1 MSEEANSR
9 NAAVPSLLKALDD
22 CRSSFPATDEAFN
35 FITGVLKSRELN
47 ALVNVHN
54 QISNRVNDDNF
65 HPLVSNGFQI
75 AVDVLDLLSSRKNLS
90 PDFEEVCSLLKKPHF
105 QRLLDAHDAVAQKDY
120 NPRLSEIPQDV
131 DKDEETIKIA
141 QLVKSDE
148 PLGSAQ
154 SAEPIVGATIA
165 TDEQTGKYVVARVFH
180 GGAAYRSGLIHVG
193 DEVWE
198 VNGINVEWKPP
209 SDVLKILQNS
219 EGTIKFK
226 LIPADR
232 KLNNCESKVRVR
244 AHFDYVASLDPFIP
258 CKEAGLDFV
267 KGDILHIVNQDDGEW
282 WQARRE
288 GDRTTRAGLIPSRA
302 HQERM
307 ILRERSQIGKRVD
320 QGPESPTGLCLV
332 SAFSPSLA
340 SLTGCKS
347 SLQSSPHCASR
358 TKTKKIMYD
367 STENDD
373 FDREEIPTYEEV
385 AKLYPRPG
393 IYRPIVMIGPP
404 GVGRNELRRRLIAT
418 DPEKYRTPTPFTSRP
433 MRPGEVNGKEYYFVS
448 REKMEE
454 DSEAGNF
461 IEFGEYKGNLYGTS
475 VESVKM
481 LVGAGHVCI
490 MNPHYQALKMLRTP
504 QLKPFIIYIKPP
516 AFDVIKETRAVA
528 YARSTFD
535 ENNSRGFTD
544 DEFKEILR
552 SAERIEFL
560 YSHLFDEI
568 IVNADLSAAF
578 EQLVRAVNR
587 VENEPLWVPASW
599 VQ

>member
-1 MSEEANSR
+1 MSEDQNGSDTAL
-9 NAAVPSLLKALDD
+9 PSLLQALKQ
-22 CRSSFPATDEAFN
+22 CRTSIPATDEAFN
-35 FITGVLKSRELN
+35 FLTGVLKSSELN
-47 ALVNVHN
+47 ALVNVHG
-54 QISNRVNDDNF
+54 QISNRVKDECF
-65 HPLVSNGFQI
+65 HPILSNGLQI
-75 AVDVLDLLSSRKNLS
+75 AVEVLDLLTTRKNLS
-90 PDFEEVCSLLKKPHF
+90 PDFEEICSLLKNPHL
-105 QRLLDAHDAVAQKDY
+105 QRLLDVHDAVAQKDY
-120 NPRLSEIPQDV
+120 NPRLSELPQDV

-148 PLGSAQ
+148 PL
-154 SAEPIVGATIA
+154 GATIA

-198 VNGINVEWKPP
+198 VNGVNVEWKPP

-226 LIPADR
+226 LIPADG
-232 KLNNCESKVRVR
+232 KHAHCESKVRVR

-258 CKEAGLDFV
+258 CREAGLDFV

-307 ILRERSQIGKRVD
+307 ILRERSQIGKRTD

-347 SLQSSPHCASR
+347 SLQASPHCASR

-385 AKLYPRPG
+385 AKLFPRPG
-393 IYRPIVMIGPP
+393 VYRPIILIGPP

-418 DPEKYRTPTPFTSRP
+418 DPEKFRTPTPFTSRP
-433 MRPGEVNGKEYYFVS
+433 IRPGEVNGKEYFFVT

-454 DSEAGNF
+454 EHEAGNF

-481 LVGAGHVCI
+481 LVDAGHVCV
-490 MNPHYQALKMLRTP
+490 MNPHYQALKMLRSP
-504 QLKPFIIYIKPP
+504 QLKPFIVYIKPP

-560 YSHLFDEI
+560 YGHLFDEI

-578 EQLVRAVNR
+578 EQLVRSVSR

>member
-1 MSEEANSR
+1 MSEDQNSSDS
-9 NAAVPSLLKALDD
+9 ALPSLLQALNQ
-22 CRSSFPATDEAFN
+22 CRTSVPATDEALN
-35 FITGVLKSRELN
+35 FLTGVLKSRELN
-47 ALVNVHN
+47 ALVNVHG
-54 QISNRVNDDNF
+54 QISNRVKDECF
-65 HPLVSNGFQI
+65 HPILSNGLQI
-75 AVDVLDLLSSRKNLS
+75 AVEVLDLLTTRKNLS
-90 PDFEEVCSLLKKPHF
+90 PDFEEICSLLKNPHL
-105 QRLLDAHDAVAQKDY
+105 QRLLDVHDAVAQKDY
-120 NPRLSEIPQDV
+120 NPRLSELPQDV

-148 PLGSAQ
+148 PL
-154 SAEPIVGATIA
+154 GATIA

-226 LIPADR
+226 LIPADG
-232 KLNNCESKVRVR
+232 KHAVCESKVRVR

-258 CKEAGLDFV
+258 CREAGLDFV

-282 WQARRE
+282 WQARRD

-307 ILRERSQIGKRVD
+307 ILRERSQIGKRTD

-347 SLQSSPHCASR
+347 SLQASPNCASR

-385 AKLYPRPG
+385 AKLFPRPG
-393 IYRPIVMIGPP
+393 VYRPIILIGPP

-418 DPEKYRTPTPFTSRP
+418 DPEKFRTPTPFTSRP
-433 MRPGEVNGKEYYFVS
+433 IRPGEVNGKEYFFVT

-454 DSEAGNF
+454 EHEAGNF

-481 LVGAGHVCI
+481 LVDAGHVCV
-490 MNPHYQALKMLRTP
+490 MNPHYQALKMLRSP

-552 SAERIEFL
+552 SAERVEFL
-560 YSHLFDEI
+560 YGHLFDEV

-578 EQLVRAVNR
+578 EQLVRSVSR

>member
-1 MSEEANSR
+1 MSEDQNSSDS
-9 NAAVPSLLKALDD
+9 ALPSLLQALNQ
-22 CRSSFPATDEAFN
+22 CRTSVPATDEALN
-35 FITGVLKSRELN
+35 FLTGVLKSRELN
-47 ALVNVHN
+47 ALVNVHG
-54 QISNRVNDDNF
+54 QISNRVKDECF
-65 HPLVSNGFQI
+65 HPILSNGLQI
-75 AVDVLDLLSSRKNLS
+75 AVEVLDLLTTRKNLS
-90 PDFEEVCSLLKKPHF
+90 PDFEEICSLLKNPHL
-105 QRLLDAHDAVAQKDY
+105 QRLLDVHDAVAQKDY
-120 NPRLSEIPQDV
+120 NPRLSELPQDV

-226 LIPADR
+226 LIPADG
-232 KLNNCESKVRVR
+232 KHAVCESKVRVR

-258 CKEAGLDFV
+258 CREAGLDFV

-282 WQARRE
+282 WQARRD

-307 ILRERSQIGKRVD
+307 ILRERSQIGKRTD
-320 QGPESPTGLCLV
+320 QGLCLV

-347 SLQSSPHCASR
+347 SLQASPNCASR

-385 AKLYPRPG
+385 AKLFPRPG
-393 IYRPIVMIGPP
+393 VYRPIILIGPP

-418 DPEKYRTPTPFTSRP
+418 DPEKFRTPTPFTSRP
-433 MRPGEVNGKEYYFVS
+433 IRPGEVNGKEYFFVT

-454 DSEAGNF
+454 EHEAGNF

-481 LVGAGHVCI
+481 LVDAGHVCV
-490 MNPHYQALKMLRTP
+490 MNPHYQALKMLRSP

-552 SAERIEFL
+552 SAERVEFL
-560 YSHLFDEI
+560 YGHLFDEV

-578 EQLVRAVNR
+578 EQLVRSVSR

>member
-1 MSEEANSR
+1 MSDEANSI
-9 NAAVPSLLKALDD
+9 NAALPSLLKALDE
-22 CRSSFPATDEAFN
+22 CRTSLPATNEAFN

-47 ALVNVHN
+47 ALVNVHS
-54 QISNRVNDDNF
+54 QISNRVNDDSF
-65 HPLVSNGFQI
+65 HPIVSNGLQI
-75 AVDVLDLLSSRKNLS
+75 AADVLDLLTTRKNLS
-90 PDFEEVCSLLKKPHF
+90 ADFEEICSLLKKPHI

-120 NPRLSEIPQDV
+120 NPRLSELPPDV

-232 KLNNCESKVRVR
+232 KLGHCESKVRVR

-282 WQARRE
+282 WQARRD

-307 ILRERSQIGKRVD
+307 ILRERSQIGKRAD
-320 QGPESPTGLCLV
+320 Q
-332 SAFSPSLA
+332 
-340 SLTGCKS
+340 
-347 SLQSSPHCASR
+347 
-358 TKTKKIMYD
+358 
-367 STENDD
+367 ENDD

-385 AKLYPRPG
+385 AKLYPRAG

-418 DPEKYRTPTPFTSRP
+418 DAEKYRTPTPFTSRP
-433 MRPGEVNGKEYYFVS
+433 MRPGEVNGKEYYFVT

-516 AFDVIKETRAVA
+516 AFDVLKETRAVA

-544 DEFKEILR
+544 DEFKEILQ